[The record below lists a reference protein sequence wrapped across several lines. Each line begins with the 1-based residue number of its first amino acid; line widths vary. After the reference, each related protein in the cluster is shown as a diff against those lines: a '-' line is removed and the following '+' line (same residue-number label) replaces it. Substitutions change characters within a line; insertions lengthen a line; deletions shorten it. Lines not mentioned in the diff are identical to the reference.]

1 MQKEKMESQN
11 TNGSLIEIYW
21 RNYEYNLSEKG
32 GRIMI
37 ILNQLSN
44 GSCDLGEIHKLI
56 IISRLKLGV
65 KILKRKSYNSIFS
78 YIKDLNKIILITSR
92 YGKREVY
99 WGPNGYKRIT
109 TTMNPKKEE
118 WEYGRKI
125 IEIIS
130 EHSKLI
136 EGNDVAVGIRKALE
150 ERKLM
155 LNNRLV

>member
-1 MQKEKMESQN
+1 MQKEKMEFQDM
-11 TNGSLIEIYW
+11 NGSLIEIYW
-21 RNYEYNLSEKG
+21 RSYEYDLREKG

-37 ILNQLSN
+37 VLNQLSN

-78 YIKDLNKIILITSR
+78 YIKDLNRIILITHR
-92 YGKREVY
+92 KERGVIY
-99 WGPNGYKRIT
+99 WGPNGYRRIAIV
-109 TTMNPKKEE
+109 NSKEE
-118 WEYGRKI
+118 WECGKKI
-125 IEIIS
+125 LEIIS

-136 EGNDVAVGIRKALE
+136 EGNDVAEGIRKALE

>member
-1 MQKEKMESQN
+1 MQKEKTEFQN
-11 TNGSLIEIYW
+11 MNGPLIELYW
-21 RNYEYNLSEKG
+21 RRYDLGEKC
-32 GRIMI
+32 GRVMI
-37 ILNQLSN
+37 VLNQLSN
-44 GSCDLGEIHKLI
+44 CEKEDMYKLI
-56 IISRLKLGV
+56 VISRLKLDV
-65 KILKRKSYNSIFS
+65 SIIKRKSYNSIFS

-92 YGKREVY
+92 YEKREVY
-99 WGPNGYKRIT
+99 WGSNGYKSIAT
-109 TTMNPKKEE
+109 LNSKEE
-118 WEYGRKI
+118 WECGKKI